1 MESIFWLFTLIIAG
15 FGLIFFATLLQSLP
29 IWPDQ
34 LPSHLVSAPPLPR
47 PTPLL
52 LGLMHQP
59 LFAFPLKQK
68 VPAGS
73 VANRQVKQEATFTAM
88 LNQAVWPA
96 EAPARSEVLPPR
108 IGW

>member
-1 MESIFWLFTLIIAG
+1 MESIFWLFTLVIAG
-15 FGLIFFATLLQSLP
+15 FGLIFFATFLQSLP

-34 LPSHLVSAPPLPR
+34 LPAHLFQAPPLPK

-52 LGLMHQP
+52 LGLTHQP

-68 VPAGS
+68 VMPVS
-73 VANRQVKQEATFTAM
+73 TVNPVKPEVAYTAM
-88 LNQAVWPA
+88 ASQALWPLDI
-96 EAPARSEVLPPR
+96 PIKTDSSPR